1 MVHEKNMDSGVPQT
15 PWVWPCHCLPPT
27 GTSQGFLLGEMRRD
41 KPIWKHC
48 CNYKPRLYLKGLA
61 HSRHP
66 LNVSLDLGPYLCSPG
81 SLQQF
86 PEHPRCPKLPALGP
100 LHTAADAREALFL
113 SHSQPQRVDD
123 FSPLLEPGSEPLRI
137 SPAHMAASGIT
148 APLSRP
154 VLAPMSPAQ
163 AAGPSP
169 PPVPR
174 NLSFLCIT
182 LYSPSSLYHF
192 PPPLPSLNLP
202 MTPIVLLRVPLGA

>member
-1 MVHEKNMDSGVPQT
+1 MFLWIWGWEAQHPLCAEAGTFHYLLPPLSLAPSPT
-15 PWVWPCHCLPPT
+15 LSWPCVP
-27 GTSQGFLLGEMRRD
+27 
-41 KPIWKHC
+41 W
-48 CNYKPRLYLKGLA
+48 
-61 HSRHP
+61 
-66 LNVSLDLGPYLCSPG
+66 LGPYLCYPG

-86 PEHPRCPKLPALGP
+86 PEHPRCPRLPALGP

-154 VLAPMSPAQ
+154 VLAPMSPAP
-163 AAGPSP
+163 AAGPSL

-202 MTPIVLLRVPLGA
+202 MTPIVLLCVPLAA